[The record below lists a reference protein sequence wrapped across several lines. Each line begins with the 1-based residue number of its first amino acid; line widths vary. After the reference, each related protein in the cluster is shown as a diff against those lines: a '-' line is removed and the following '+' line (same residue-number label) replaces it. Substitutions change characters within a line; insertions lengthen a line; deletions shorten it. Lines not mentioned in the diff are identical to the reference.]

1 MHVQKIKEEKLT
13 WETYLESVDGLRN
26 DEECRS
32 PIKMNLPKQ
41 DHGVAMYQTVILAP
55 PSTCQIRET
64 STNQTNE

>member
-13 WETYLESVDGLRN
+13 CETYLESVDGLRT

-32 PIKMNLPKQ
+32 PVKKNFPKL
-41 DHGVAMYQTVILAP
+41 DLGVAMSQTATLAP
-55 PSTCQIRET
+55 PSTCWIRET